1 MFSPRVC
8 LKNWLGLGEGR
19 ATDGSWGRMSPK
31 RGQWDQSQGGNT
43 GQCETRLRR
52 KQTSTVFPDNKCS
65 GRPLH
70 RLSFCRGLGRC
81 DPQLTSC
88 APSKII
94 KELRME
100 RGREPLPQPPRRP
113 QNQTTVPLGNHSVQG
128 HPDVEAFG
136 ALPTPTAPRAPADS
150 KLGLDMVSKR
160 PGPLQPDPSHISRGP
175 SWAE

>member
-1 MFSPRVC
+1 MLSPRVC

-19 ATDGSWGRMSPK
+19 AMDGSWGRMSPK

-65 GRPLH
+65 GWPLH

-94 KELRME
+94 KALRME

-113 QNQTTVPLGNHSVQG
+113 QNQTTVPLGNHSVKG
-128 HPDVEAFG
+128 LADVEAFD

-150 KLGLDMVSKR
+150 KLGLDMVSKE
-160 PGPLQPDPSHISRGP
+160 PGPLQQDPSHISRGP
-175 SWAE
+175 QLG